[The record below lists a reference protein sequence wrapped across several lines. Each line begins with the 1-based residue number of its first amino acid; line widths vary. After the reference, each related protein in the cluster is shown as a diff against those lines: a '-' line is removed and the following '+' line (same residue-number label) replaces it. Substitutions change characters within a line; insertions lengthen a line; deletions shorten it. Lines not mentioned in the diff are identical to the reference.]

1 MHKLRAIAIAVALGA
16 MAFPALA
23 QETTVIGRNSG
34 KPSVTVDLSVLDEL
48 GPAPT
53 VPQILMQ
60 RPPAPPAMRPGTPRA
75 QAKLKPPGASNAAK
89 SKKPASAAKSA
100 KKPQAK
106 TAAKTSAPPPRPQ
119 IASVAPTPPPVTA
132 LPVPMPPPMV
142 TEAQPAA
149 PPPLAS
155 VAPSALAPPA
165 APALPPAPMPTPTP
179 ALQAAAP
186 APAAPPQQLAAVPPP
201 GASVS
206 GGKTVQL
213 AFGESA
219 SQLDDKAKRDLD
231 VLVRTIDSDE
241 GTRLQLTAYAS
252 APGADNASQARRL
265 SLSRALAVRSYLI
278 EKGVKSTR
286 IDVRA
291 LGNKNEGGPA
301 DRVDV
306 LVARR

>member
-23 QETTVIGRNSG
+23 QETTVIGRGSNR
-34 KPSVTVDLSVLDEL
+34 PSVTVDLSVLDDL
-48 GPAPT
+48 GPTPTARPQSKLKAPGANGSGKSKKQT
-53 VPQILMQ
+53 VSKSGKKPQTKTAATSSA
-60 RPPAPPAMRPGTPRA
+60 PPAPP
-75 QAKLKPPGASNAAK
+75 QN
-89 SKKPASAAKSA
+89 
-100 KKPQAK
+100 
-106 TAAKTSAPPPRPQ
+106 
-119 IASVAPTPPPVTA
+119 ASVAPAQPPLA
-132 LPVPMPPPMV
+132 ELPSPMPPPIV
-142 TEAQPAA
+142 TEAQPSA
-149 PPPLAS
+149 PPPPRPS
-155 VAPSALAPPA
+155 IAPSALAPPA
-165 APALPPAPMPTPTP
+165 APPLPPAPMPAP
-179 ALQAAAP
+179 QAAASATAAP
-186 APAAPPQQLAAVPPP
+186 APQLAALPPP
-201 GASVS
+201 GASV
-206 GGKTVQL
+206 GAGKTVQL
-213 AFGESA
+213 GFGESA

-231 VLVRTIDSDE
+231 VLVRSVGSDE
-241 GTRLQLTAYAS
+241 ETRLQLTAYAS

>member
-1 MHKLRAIAIAVALGA
+1 MHKLRVIAVGVALGA

-23 QETTVIGRNSG
+23 QETTVIGHGSG
-34 KPSVTVDLSVLDEL
+34 KPSVTVDLSVLDAL

-53 VPQILMQ
+53 VPQALRQ
-60 RPPAPPAMRPGTPRA
+60 RPPAPGATQPATHAPS
-75 QAKLKPPGASNAAK
+75 KLKSPGGNGKSKSKATAAK
-89 SKKPASAAKSA
+89 SG
-100 KKPQAK
+100 KKPQTR
-106 TAAKTSAPPPRPQ
+106 TAGSGNGPLQPQMASSPPALPPAMAAAPSSPPP
-119 IASVAPTPPPVTA
+119 T
-132 LPVPMPPPMV
+132 V

-155 VAPSALAPPA
+155 LAPSAAPPPA
-165 APALPPAPMPTPTP
+165 APALPPAPMTSAAP
-179 ALQAAAP
+179 QAAP
-186 APAAPPQQLAAVPPP
+186 APPPAAPPPQIAALPPTAASLGP
-201 GASVS
+201 GR
-206 GGKTVQL
+206 TMQL

-219 SQLDDKAKRDLD
+219 SQLDDNAKRDLD
-231 VLVRTIDSDE
+231 VLVRTIGSDDE
-241 GTRLQLTAYAS
+241 TRLQLTAYAS

-265 SLSRALAVRSYLI
+265 SLSRALAVRTYLI

>member
-23 QETTVIGRNSG
+23 QETTVIGRGSN

-60 RPPAPPAMRPGTPRA
+60 RPPAPGATEAPRA
-75 QAKLKPPGASNAAK
+75 QTKLKPPGASTTK
-89 SKKPASAAKSA
+89 SKKPATAAKSA
-100 KKPQAK
+100 KKPQTK
-106 TAAKTSAPPPRPQ
+106 TAAKPSAPPPPQ
-119 IASVAPTPPPVTA
+119 IASVAPTPPPVA
-132 LPVPMPPPMV
+132 AAPIPMPPPMV

-149 PPPLAS
+149 PPPLVS
-155 VAPSALAPPA
+155 MAPSALAPPA
-165 APALPPAPMPTPTP
+165 APALPPAPMPTPAP
-179 ALQAAAP
+179 QAALP
-186 APAAPPQQLAAVPPP
+186 TPAAPPQQLASVPPP
-201 GASVS
+201 GASV
-206 GGKTVQL
+206 GAGKTVQL
-213 AFGESA
+213 GFGESA

-231 VLVRTIDSDE
+231 VLMRSIGSDE
-241 GTRLQLTAYAS
+241 ETRLQLTAYAS
-252 APGADNASQARRL
+252 APGTDNASQARRL

>member
-60 RPPAPPAMRPGTPRA
+60 RPPAPGVTEAPRA
-75 QAKLKPPGASNAAK
+75 QTKLKPPGATSNGK
-89 SKKPASAAKSA
+89 SKKQASAAKSG
-100 KKPQAK
+100 KKPQTK
-106 TAAKTSAPPPRPQ
+106 TAANSSAPPSRPQ
-119 IASVAPTPPPVTA
+119 IAPVAPAQPPLAPT
-132 LPVPMPPPMV
+132 PMPPPMV

-155 VAPSALAPPA
+155 IAPSALAPPA
-165 APALPPAPMPTPTP
+165 APALPAAPMPTPAP
-179 ALQAAAP
+179 QA
-186 APAAPPQQLAAVPPP
+186 AAPPQQLASVPPV
-201 GASVS
+201 GAAVS
-206 GGKTVQL
+206 GGKTMQL

-231 VLVRTIDSDE
+231 ALVRSIGSDDE
-241 GTRLQLTAYAS
+241 TRLQLTAYAS